1 MNKDLADLDKLFK
14 SNQFEEVILKAKKL
28 IKKKHKIPPYF
39 NLLGISL
46 DNIGF

>member
-28 IKKKHKIPPYF
+28 IKKKEKNPTLF
-39 NLLGISL
+39 
-46 DNIGF
+46 